1 MPNERGAETVMPPVL
16 VCLGEHADAA
26 QVARVMSSDDKVT
39 PQFIQRAATAPA
51 DTTTSGWATDL
62 ATVSQYR
69 AALYGSCIL

>member
-1 MPNERGAETVMPPVL
+1 
-16 VCLGEHADAA
+16 
-26 QVARVMSSDDKVT
+26 MSSDDKVT